1 MKSIKRG
8 GHVYW
13 PFFVSHKLCNLLSE
27 RLTTTSRQGEN
38 HSHACQHET
47 KRECVQGFTSQG
59 FTSHDTV
66 ILYNFYCQHRNQI
79 RIIKENLMCKNISA
93 KMMKCCI
100 KSARSTPSSTE
111 LKEFRTTG
119 TPCLIVEPACGILNH
134 DFYMSLIINRSLGG
148 RALQ

>member
-1 MKSIKRG
+1 MKSIIRR

-13 PFFVSHKLCNLLSE
+13 QFFVSHKLCYLLSE

-66 ILYNFYCQHRNQI
+66 ICTTFTVSRNQI

-134 DFYMSLIINRSLGG
+134 DFHMSLNRSLGG

>member
-1 MKSIKRG
+1 MLVNTKQKEN
-8 GHVYW
+8 VYR
-13 PFFVSHKLCNLLSE
+13 VSLHRVLLHTIQSYC
-27 RLTTTSRQGEN
+27 TT
-38 HSHACQHET
+38 
-47 KRECVQGFTSQG
+47 FTVS
-59 FTSHDTV
+59 
-66 ILYNFYCQHRNQI
+66 RNQI

-134 DFYMSLIINRSLGG
+134 DFHMSLNRSLGG